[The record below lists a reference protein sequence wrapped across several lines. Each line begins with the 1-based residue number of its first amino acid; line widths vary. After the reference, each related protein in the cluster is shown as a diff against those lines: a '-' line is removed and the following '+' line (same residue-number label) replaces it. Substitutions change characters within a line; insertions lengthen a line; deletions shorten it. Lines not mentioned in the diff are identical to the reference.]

1 MFVSRLLKE
10 LGIRL
15 DSDTIR
21 IQCDNQQTIK
31 LVNKEV
37 GLLQTKLR
45 HVNIHDHW
53 LRQETE
59 KGTIS
64 VNYVPTGEM
73 VADGFT
79 KALSSQPFKVFIDRL
94 GLVDIEGR
102 LRQRTLEEMD
112 TEALQERLELLEL

>member
-10 LGIRL
+10 IGICL
-15 DSDTIR
+15 DSKTIQ
-21 IQCDNQQTIK
+21 IQCDNQQIIK
-31 LVNKEV
+31 LVIKEV

-53 LRQETE
+53 IRQETE

-73 VADGFT
+73 VADGLT

-94 GLVDIEGR
+94 GLVDIEGK